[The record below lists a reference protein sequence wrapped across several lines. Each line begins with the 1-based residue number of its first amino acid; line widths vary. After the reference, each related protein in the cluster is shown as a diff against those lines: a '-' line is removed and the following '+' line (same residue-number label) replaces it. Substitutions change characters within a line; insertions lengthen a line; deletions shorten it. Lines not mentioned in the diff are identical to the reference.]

1 MNYVKKALLPKV
13 KYHWDKG
20 FRQASSGA
28 WEKVPVV
35 KMKVGLEKILGYL
48 PLARFNIGTKVSSRR
63 HLELGRRFLSMK

>member
-35 KMKVGLEKILGYL
+35 KMKVGLEKVLGYL
-48 PLARFNIGTKVSSRR
+48 PLAR
-63 HLELGRRFLSMK
+63 